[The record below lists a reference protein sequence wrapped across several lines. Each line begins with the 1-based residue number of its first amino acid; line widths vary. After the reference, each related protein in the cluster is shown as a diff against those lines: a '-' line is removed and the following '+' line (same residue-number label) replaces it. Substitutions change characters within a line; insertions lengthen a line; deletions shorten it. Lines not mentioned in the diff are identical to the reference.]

1 MDYTIPEIDQL
12 VQPYINGGKI
22 VKVDLS
28 RLTAPGEN
36 YISLVFRA
44 DFELETKNGKT
55 EKISAVAKRLPTGPL
70 KGKFDFHA
78 MSMKSEIEWYSKI
91 FPLYKGFAKEFGLD
105 CDYFPTYLGSRL
117 SLDLNSQQPDSE
129 AVLVVKNLLPEGNLL
144 FFNQSQT
151 ILNNFCRFD

>member
-1 MDYTIPEIDQL
+1 MDYTIPGIDQV

-44 DFELETKNGKT
+44 DFELESKNGET
-55 EKISAVAKRLPTGPL
+55 SEKISAVAKRLPTAPL
-70 KGKFDFHA
+70 KGKFNYHA
-78 MSMKSEIEWYSKI
+78 MSMKIEIEWYSKI
-91 FPLYKGFAKEFGLD
+91 VPLFKSFAKEYGLD

-117 SLDLNSQQPDSE
+117 SQDLDSQQPDSE
-129 AVLVVKNLLPEGNLL
+129 AVLLVKNLLPEGRKS
-144 FFNQSQT
+144 FA
-151 ILNNFCRFD
+151 